1 MLMNIS
7 EIQPGNRTNNTEYE
21 NNATS
26 ILNALYKQS
35 KPEIWSILLFVIL
48 SFIAT
53 AIKAI
58 KRYNASRR
66 LIGGGSVGAG
76 IVTGGG
82 STDGSNQVTD
92 GANGRDGEAHV
103 ESGRAGD
110 GEGRAGE
117 RIEQLDGEGSDN
129 DNGTERADS
138 SEGEASGIG
147 VWFNPTKGRVS
158 WRW

>member
-1 MLMNIS
+1 MNIS

-58 KRYNASRR
+58 KRYNVSSRR
-66 LIGGGSVGAG
+66 RTIGGSVGAG
-76 IVTGGG
+76 IITGGG

-92 GANGRDGEAHV
+92 GANSRHGEAHI

-117 RIEQLDGEGSDN
+117 RTEQLDGEGSDN
-129 DNGTERADS
+129 DNGAERADS